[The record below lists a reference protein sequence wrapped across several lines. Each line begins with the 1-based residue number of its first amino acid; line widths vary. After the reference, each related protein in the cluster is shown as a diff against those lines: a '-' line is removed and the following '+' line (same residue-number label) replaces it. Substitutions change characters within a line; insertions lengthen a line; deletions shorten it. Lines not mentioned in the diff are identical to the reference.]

1 VVSFLLSKRIA
12 NSLTRFEDV
21 AEGIATVEIARCGNA
36 DKRSRRPFYGG
47 GAVRGR
53 CEESLARTV
62 EILNSWFLDRRHA
75 AVTTIYRVP
84 VDVDAD
90 HGKPPT
96 GMATRYY
103 GAELAYTYD
112 RDSLDR

>member
-1 VVSFLLSKRIA
+1 VVSFFLSKRIA
-12 NSLTRFEDV
+12 DGLTRFEDV
-21 AEGIATVEIARCGNA
+21 AEGIATVEIARRGNA
-36 DKRSRRPFYGG
+36 DKRSIRPFYGR

-53 CEESLARTV
+53 CEKSLARIV

-75 AVTTIYRVP
+75 AVAAIYRVP

-96 GMATRYY
+96 GMAAGHY
-103 GAELAYTYD
+103 GAKLAYT
-112 RDSLDR
+112 

>member
-12 NSLTRFEDV
+12 DSLTRFEDV
-21 AEGIATVEIARCGNA
+21 AEGIATVEIARRGNA
-36 DKRSRRPFYGG
+36 DKRSLRPFYGR
-47 GAVRGR
+47 GAVCCR
-53 CEESLARTV
+53 CEESLARMI
-62 EILNSWFLDRRHA
+62 EILNSWFLNRRHA
-75 AVTTIYRVP
+75 AVTALYRVP

-103 GAELAYTYD
+103 GAELAYT
-112 RDSLDR
+112 